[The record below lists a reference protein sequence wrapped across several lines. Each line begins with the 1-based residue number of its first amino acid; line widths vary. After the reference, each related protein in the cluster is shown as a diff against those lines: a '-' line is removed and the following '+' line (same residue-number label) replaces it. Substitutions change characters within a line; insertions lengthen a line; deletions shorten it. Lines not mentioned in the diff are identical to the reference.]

1 MRKALLQIY
10 KENVYWTDD
19 GFCRKRHNR
28 EDQTKLSEY
37 LSVSNVCMFKTNSDN
52 RFVTL
57 HNVIQVYVSVELFLA
72 IVATVLQK

>member
-1 MRKALLQIY
+1 MRKTLLQIY
-10 KENVYWTDD
+10 KENVYWTGD
-19 GFCRKRHNR
+19 GYCGKRQNR

-57 HNVIQVYVSVELFLA
+57 HNGVQVYVSVELFFV
-72 IVATVLQK
+72 VATVVQE